1 MGRVFGMIAALVV
14 YLSVATVLAAG
25 AGLVYLRASGK
36 LDEQKLARIV
46 ALVQGLE
53 QTETPSDAG
62 GEANKNQDAEQP
74 SYDDREKARQ
84 LHSRQ
89 LEMRELA
96 LKSGLER
103 IRFEQRVLTE
113 DKDRYERLKV
123 AFEEQLAALRDG
135 AKSSGRENI
144 RLIWENIKPKLAK
157 AQILEMLQA
166 QEINEVVAILSAVPI
181 ARRAKIISE
190 FKTPDEEAKL
200 DEILR
205 LIRQGV
211 PETNLI
217 DKTRS
222 QIQEPQNDRQ

>member
-1 MGRVFGMIAALVV
+1 MGRLVGMIAGLIC
-14 YLSVATVLAAG
+14 YLSVATMLAAG
-25 AGLVYLRASGK
+25 AGFVYLRATGK
-36 LDEQKLARIV
+36 LDEQRLARIV
-46 ALVQGLE
+46 ALLQGIE
-53 QTETPSDAG
+53 TTEKPA
-62 GEANKNQDAEQP
+62 EAPTEKKQQDVEQP
-74 SYDDREKARQ
+74 SYDERDKARQ

-96 LKSGLER
+96 LKTGLER

-113 DKDRYERLKV
+113 EKDRYERLKT
-123 AFEEQLAALRDG
+123 AFEEQLATLRDG

-157 AQILEMLQA
+157 EQILEMLEA

-181 ARRAKIISE
+181 AKRAKIISE
-190 FKTPDEEAKL
+190 FKTPEEAAKL
-200 DEILR
+200 DQILR

-217 DKTRS
+217 DKTRA

>member
-1 MGRVFGMIAALVV
+1 MGRLLGMIAALVA
-14 YLSVATVLAAG
+14 YLSVATVLAA
-25 AGLVYLRASGK
+25 ASGLVYLRASGK
-36 LDEQKLARIV
+36 LDAQKLAHVV
-46 ALVQGLE
+46 ALLQGLE
-53 QTETPSDAG
+53 IPDKQPEKQAEEKALDS
-62 GEANKNQDAEQP
+62 EQP
-74 SYDDREKARQ
+74 SYDDREKTRQ
-84 LHSRQ
+84 LHSRA

-113 DKDRYERLKV
+113 EKDRYERLKV

-157 AQILEMLQA
+157 EQILEMLEA
-166 QEINEVVAILSAVPI
+166 NEINEVVAILSAVPI
-181 ARRAKIISE
+181 AKRAKIVSE
-190 FKTPDEEAKL
+190 FKTPDETGKL

-222 QIQEPQNDRQ
+222 QIQEPNKDRP

>member
-1 MGRVFGMIAALVV
+1 MGRLLGMVAALIA
-14 YLSVATVLAAG
+14 YLSVATVLAA
-25 AGLVYLRASGK
+25 ASGLVYLRASGK
-36 LDEQKLARIV
+36 LDAQKLAHIV

-53 QTETPSDAG
+53 IPDKPAEKPSED
-62 GEANKNQDAEQP
+62 KTQDSEQP
-74 SYDDREKARQ
+74 SYDEREKARQ

-113 DKDRYERLKV
+113 EKDRYERLKA

-157 AQILEMLQA
+157 EQILEMLDKN
-166 QEINEVVAILSAVPI
+166 EINEVVAILSAVPI
-181 ARRAKIISE
+181 AKRAKIISE
-190 FKTPDEEAKL
+190 FKTPDEAEKL

-205 LIRQGV
+205 LIRLGV

-217 DKTRS
+217 DKTRG
-222 QIQEPQNDRQ
+222 QIQEPTSERP

>member
-53 QTETPSDAG
+53 QTEAPSDAG

>member
-1 MGRVFGMIAALVV
+1 MAL
-14 YLSVATVLAAG
+14 L
-25 AGLVYLRASGK
+25 
-36 LDEQKLARIV
+36 
-46 ALVQGLE
+46 QGLE
-53 QTETPSDAG
+53 VTEKTPEKTA
-62 GEANKNQDAEQP
+62 EAKDQDSEQP
-74 SYDDREKARQ
+74 SYDEREKARQ

-89 LEMRELA
+89 LEMRELS

-113 DKDRYERLKV
+113 EKDRYERLKL

-135 AKSSGRENI
+135 ARSSGRENI

-157 AQILEMLQA
+157 SQILEMLQA

-190 FKTPDEEAKL
+190 FKTSEEEAKL

-217 DKTRS
+217 DRTRS

>member
-1 MGRVFGMIAALVV
+1 MGRILGMIAALIA

-25 AGLVYLRASGK
+25 AGFVYLRANGK

-46 ALVQGLE
+46 ALLQGLE
-53 QTETPSDAG
+53 VTEKTPEKTEETKD
-62 GEANKNQDAEQP
+62 QDSEQP
-74 SYDDREKARQ
+74 SYDEREKARQ

-113 DKDRYERLKV
+113 EKDRYERLKL

-135 AKSSGRENI
+135 ARSSGRENI

-157 AQILEMLQA
+157 SQILEMLQA

-181 ARRAKIISE
+181 AKRAKIISE
-190 FKTPDEEAKL
+190 FKTPEEEAKL

-217 DKTRS
+217 DKTRG
-222 QIQEPQNDRQ
+222 QIQEPQNERQ

>member
-1 MGRVFGMIAALVV
+1 MGRIFGMIAALVA
-14 YLSVATVLAAG
+14 YLSVATMMAAG
-25 AGLVYLRASGK
+25 AGFVYMRASGK
-36 LDEQKLARIV
+36 LDEQKLAKIV
-46 ALVQGLE
+46 SLLQGLE
-53 QTETPSDAG
+53 QTDKKLDAG
-62 GEANKNQDAEQP
+62 ADANKDQDTEQP
-74 SYDDREKARQ
+74 SYDEREKARQ

-135 AKSSGRENI
+135 ARSSGRENI

-157 AQILEMLQA
+157 AQIMEMLQNN
-166 QEINEVVAILSAVPI
+166 EINEVVAILSAVPI
-181 ARRAKIISE
+181 AKRAKIISE

-222 QIQEPQNDRQ
+222 QIQEPPNGRT

>member
-1 MGRVFGMIAALVV
+1 MGRLLGMLSALFA

-25 AGLVYLRASGK
+25 AGIVYLRANGK
-36 LDEQKLARIV
+36 LDDQKLARVV
-46 ALVQGLE
+46 ALLQGLE
-53 QTETPSDAG
+53 VTEKPP
-62 GEANKNQDAEQP
+62 EAAVENKDQDAEQP

-96 LKSGLER
+96 LKNGLER
-103 IRFEQRVLTE
+103 MLYEKRLLAE
-113 DKDRYERLKV
+113 DRDRYERLKA
-123 AFEEQLAALRDG
+123 AFEEQLASLHDG

-157 AQILEMLQA
+157 SQILEMLQA
-166 QEINEVVAILSAVPI
+166 QEINEVVAILSLVPI
-181 ARRAKIISE
+181 AKRAKIISE
-190 FKTPDEEAKL
+190 FKTAEEESKL
-200 DEILR
+200 DEVLR

-222 QIQEPQNDRQ
+222 QIQEPKNDRP